1 MDEELNFTYVGDAG
15 RLDKVL
21 HELLTRLPDYEV
33 ISRTQVQEWIEEGNV
48 SVNDKVVFKSSA
60 KISNNDRIL
69 VVPPAIESRIIP
81 PYEFP
86 LEILFEDKDLVVI
99 NKPAGLTV
107 HPGAGNRDKTLVNA
121 LVFRYGA
128 SFANIA
134 TSDRPGVVH
143 RLDKDTTGVLVVAR
157 SEKATKGLVEQFSS
171 RKANRQYLA
180 LVRTLPRAE
189 GGVHSSNSGTVDA
202 NVGRNP
208 VRRTEMAVLS
218 SGGLKAVTNWKVEER
233 FQYGAV
239 VKLSLE
245 TGRTHQ
251 IRVHMEYLKS
261 PVIGDT
267 TYGSFDMLPQNLVR
281 ASNAFNRQAL
291 HAETLGFI
299 HPITG
304 EALKFSSPMP
314 QDMSALI
321 ETFRSFV

>member
-1 MDEELNFTYVGDAG
+1 
-15 RLDKVL
+15 
-21 HELLTRLPDYEV
+21 
-33 ISRTQVQEWIEEGNV
+33 
-48 SVNDKVVFKSSA
+48 
-60 KISNNDRIL
+60 
-69 VVPPAIESRIIP
+69 
-81 PYEFP
+81 
-86 LEILFEDKDLVVI
+86 
-99 NKPAGLTV
+99 
-107 HPGAGNRDKTLVNA
+107 
-121 LVFRYGA
+121 
-128 SFANIA
+128 
-134 TSDRPGVVH
+134 
-143 RLDKDTTGVLVVAR
+143 
-157 SEKATKGLVEQFSS
+157 
-171 RKANRQYLA
+171 
-180 LVRTLPRAE
+180 
-189 GGVHSSNSGTVDA
+189 VDA